1 MDDHTCKSEQCFD
14 NIDQTRAGD
23 KASEDTT
30 KKRPSLSLKRKKKLR
45 ETSDAIV
52 QSQKSP
58 FKRKKF
64 SPVKKLNLSTLRE
77 GSQQDLLEY
86 SPGRG
91 MGCGTGCSIDM
102 ENAVSSTFD
111 VPSTSRYH
119 QLQFVAAAEKCH
131 DTPHHHDNVN
141 SDALRN
147 MGYLSPVIKDSDHYP
162 VGSSSLL
169 LKYSSPSPSSSDSQ
183 LNTSFS
189 LVLPSSGSST
199 PEHSSSSCTDGSHS
213 PSSSCSSPSENVAI
227 VIVADH
233 LVVGPVGSHDQEE
246 NLILCDLVVDTPTG
260 RSEND
265 GISYISESPKLKLP
279 DSSTSVDAN
288 DNACI
293 IAPALAPPTSSHLV
307 NTLEQYGLPH
317 VVHEQPFC
325 SDPQDV
331 PPVK

>member
-23 KASEDTT
+23 KVSEDTT

-86 SPGRG
+86 SPGHG

-199 PEHSSSSCTDGSHS
+199 PEHSSSSCTDGSPS
-213 PSSSCSSPSENVAI
+213 PSSSCSSPSENMAI

-265 GISYISESPKLKLP
+265 VISYI
-279 DSSTSVDAN
+279 
-288 DNACI
+288 
-293 IAPALAPPTSSHLV
+293 
-307 NTLEQYGLPH
+307 
-317 VVHEQPFC
+317 F
-325 SDPQDV
+325 
-331 PPVK
+331 